1 MTSVTLRVTAVV
13 AEYSRVDNII
23 SLVELIEQRLD
34 KEREISFYKKT
45 LEELQIKITALDKD
59 VKITTMI
66 IDLIQREKLL
76 TVDERVNKLSILE
89 DKVTTKL

>member
-1 MTSVTLRVTAVV
+1 MENV
-13 AEYSRVDNII
+13 I

-34 KEREISFYKKT
+34 KEREISFYKKV

-59 VKITTMI
+59 VQITTMI
-66 IDLIQREKLL
+66 IALIQQEKLL
-76 TVDERVNKLSILE
+76 TADERVNKLSILE

>member
-1 MTSVTLRVTAVV
+1 MENV
-13 AEYSRVDNII
+13 I

-34 KEREISFYKKT
+34 KEREISFYKKV

-59 VKITTMI
+59 VQITTMI
-66 IDLIQREKLL
+66 IDLIQQEKLL
-76 TVDERVNKLSILE
+76 TTDERVNKLSILE

>member
-1 MTSVTLRVTAVV
+1 MENV
-13 AEYSRVDNII
+13 I

-34 KEREISFYKKT
+34 KEREISFYKKV

-59 VKITTMI
+59 VQITTMI

-76 TVDERVNKLSILE
+76 TADERVNKLSILE

>member
-1 MTSVTLRVTAVV
+1 MENV
-13 AEYSRVDNII
+13 I

-34 KEREISFYKKT
+34 KEREISFYKKV
-45 LEELQIKITALDKD
+45 LEELQLKITALDKD
-59 VKITTMI
+59 VQITTMI

-76 TVDERVNKLSILE
+76 TADERVNKLSILE

>member
-1 MTSVTLRVTAVV
+1 MENV
-13 AEYSRVDNII
+13 I

-34 KEREISFYKKT
+34 KEREISFYKKV

-59 VKITTMI
+59 VQITTMI
-66 IDLIQREKLL
+66 IDLIQQEKLL
-76 TVDERVNKLSILE
+76 TANERVNKLSILE

>member
-1 MTSVTLRVTAVV
+1 MENV
-13 AEYSRVDNII
+13 I

-34 KEREISFYKKT
+34 KEREISFYKKV
-45 LEELQIKITALDKD
+45 LEELQIKIAALDKD
-59 VKITTMI
+59 VQITTMI

-76 TVDERVNKLSILE
+76 TADERVNKLSILE

>member
-1 MTSVTLRVTAVV
+1 MENV
-13 AEYSRVDNII
+13 I

-34 KEREISFYKKT
+34 KEREISFYKKV

-59 VKITTMI
+59 VQITTMI
-66 IDLIQREKLL
+66 IDLIQQEKLL
-76 TVDERVNKLSILE
+76 TADERVNKLSILE